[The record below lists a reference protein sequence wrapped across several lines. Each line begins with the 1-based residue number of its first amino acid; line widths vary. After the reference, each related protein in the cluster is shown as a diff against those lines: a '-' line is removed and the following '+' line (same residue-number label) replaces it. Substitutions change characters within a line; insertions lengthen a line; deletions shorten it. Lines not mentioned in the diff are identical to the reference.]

1 MRRHSWGL
9 AVPTSHFHLVRNHSR
24 GSAARS
30 PGRALIDEI
39 RKHLHED
46 HVQLISIPEARLSL
60 TSMVSSGPPALSG

>member
-24 GSAARS
+24 GS